1 MRKHWILGAS
11 ALILASSVM
20 ACGKKEEASTTAAGT
35 EKAAESTAAAAEK
48 TDYVFVKMTVPYAD
62 FYYGELKDIAPE
74 EGTDLKA
81 NLEAEDL
88 VAKDGFRE
96 TGMYDSASSPTK
108 EKAVKFVMADTAE
121 EGEGSVYKG
130 IKSVNVAIP
139 KSLYEDAK
147 KALEEKKE
155 SKNALLTLMGA
166 IESEVSSEPKE
177 YKVLN
182 SDGTL
187 SKTQGTTTEGK
198 DIEAEITTTSSY
210 GNYEISLK
218 GLDIDSEI
226 VQAAVLETKDGV
238 KYGLKHEDNIWL
250 KPEEIAFSAVAFE
263 DTNHK
268 AQKEF
273 KRFEDIQD
281 KDIVKITYFLM
292 DEDDVE
298 VPVSLHVKKIAPAEY
313 SVSGDEKVSYSPEGT
328 KVNYQL
334 STGEDSYV
342 LSKVLSRKSE
352 VKGEVN
358 TETAGVL
365 VLPKEMTPGKYQLV
379 LSNDNLTDVSFKVV
393 VESSLKAEDFHFEN
407 NTLSLS
413 ENADQLTLANYIAS
427 TSSATIGEKEY
438 KGGSG
443 RRFGKNIFNEDGS
456 VNTEASYKKD
466 DQEVK
471 YFDGPGTYPVSI
483 KADGYPDVQF
493 EVVVQ

>member
-166 IESEVSSEPKE
+166 IESEVSAEPKE

-210 GNYEISLK
+210 GNYEIEVS

-226 VQAAVLETKDGV
+226 VQAAILETKDGA

-250 KPEEIAFSAVAFE
+250 KPKEIAFSAVAFE

-342 LSKVLSRKSE
+342 LGKVISRKSE

-379 LSNDNLTDVSFKVV
+379 FSNDNLSDVSFKVL

-483 KADGYPDVQF
+483 KADGYPEVKF

>member
-166 IESEVSSEPKE
+166 IESEVSAEPKE

-379 LSNDNLTDVSFKVV
+379 LSNDNLTDVSFKVL

>member
-182 SDGTL
+182 PDGTL

-379 LSNDNLTDVSFKVV
+379 LSNDNLTDVSFKVL

>member
-74 EGTDLKA
+74 EGIDLKA

-108 EKAVKFVMADTAE
+108 EKAAKFVMADTAE

-166 IESEVSSEPKE
+166 IESEVSTEPKE

-210 GNYEISLK
+210 GNYEIEVS

-226 VQAAVLETKDGV
+226 VQAAILETKDGA

-250 KPEEIAFSAVAFE
+250 KPKEIAFSAVAFE

-342 LSKVLSRKSE
+342 LGKVISRKSE

-379 LSNDNLTDVSFKVV
+379 FSNDKLTDISFKVL

-413 ENADQLTLANYIAS
+413 ENADQLTIANYIAS